1 MNKTKIGTILAA
13 ILVSAPLASSNLDL
27 SLPLESVKHT
37 DVVCLAKN
45 IYHEAR
51 GEPLH
56 GQVAVAQVTVNRLR
70 AGNYG
75 TSICAVVYK
84 PKQFSWTQIKQPKI
98 SDTKAWESSVIV
110 ARAVLTNSLPAS
122 KFSALYFHTRQVNPR
137 WNKHKQIEKVI
148 GNHVFYL

>member
-1 MNKTKIGTILAA
+1 MNKIKLGMLIAA
-13 ILVSAPLASSNLDL
+13 ILVATPLASSGLDL
-27 SLPLESVKHT
+27 SLPLASVNQK

-56 GQVAVAQVTVNRLR
+56 GQVAVAQVTINRLR

-75 TSICAVVYK
+75 NSICAVVYK
-84 PKQFSWTQIKQPKI
+84 PSQFSWTQAKHKI
-98 SDTKAWESSVIV
+98 VDHKAWENSVLI
-110 ARAVLTNSLPAS
+110 ARALLTNSLPVS
-122 KFSALYFHTRQVNPR
+122 KFSALYFHTRQVNPK

-148 GNHVFYL
+148 GNHIFYK

>member
-1 MNKTKIGTILAA
+1 MNKIKLGMLIAA
-13 ILVSAPLASSNLDL
+13 ILVATPLASSGLDL
-27 SLPLESVKHT
+27 SLPLASVNHT

-70 AGNYG
+70 HGNYG
-75 TSICAVVYK
+75 NSICAVVYK
-84 PKQFSWTQIKQPKI
+84 PSQFSWTQAKHKI
-98 SDTKAWESSVIV
+98 VDHKAWENSVLI
-110 ARAVLTNSLPAS
+110 ARALLTNSLPVS
-122 KFSALYFHTRQVNPR
+122 KFSALYFHTRQVNPK

-148 GNHVFYL
+148 GNHIFYK